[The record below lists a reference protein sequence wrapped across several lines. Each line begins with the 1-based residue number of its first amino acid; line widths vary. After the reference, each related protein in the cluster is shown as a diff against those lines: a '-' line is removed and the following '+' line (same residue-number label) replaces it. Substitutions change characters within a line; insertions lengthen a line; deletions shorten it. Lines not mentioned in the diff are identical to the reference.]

1 MNSFP
6 VFDTPRDD
14 NEGTGQRHIQFE
26 TPVTMR
32 VDATDEWI
40 TVPLR
45 AVFTDDGLTGWSFEI
60 GPYSVSGTEA
70 VVLINSLAE
79 YGRLSGDFRPARPA

>member
-14 NEGTGQRHIQFE
+14 NEAGQRHIQFE

-70 VVLINSLAE
+70 VALINSLAA
-79 YGRLSGDFRPARPA
+79 YGRLSGDFRPARHA